1 MEREGI
7 PSCDSKTEADRRRT
21 RPVEGEY
28 TYRCILTND
37 YESSEKEIVEFYNL
51 RGGKERIFDDMNN
64 DSAGTG
70 FQNPSWEKTR
80 CSSAYGTHTQ
90 LL

>member
-1 MEREGI
+1 MEG
-7 PSCDSKTEADRRRT
+7 K
-21 RPVEGEY
+21 Y

-51 RGGKERIFDDMNN
+51 RGGKERIFDEMNT

-80 CSSAYGTHTQ
+80 CFLSLIHI
-90 LL
+90 